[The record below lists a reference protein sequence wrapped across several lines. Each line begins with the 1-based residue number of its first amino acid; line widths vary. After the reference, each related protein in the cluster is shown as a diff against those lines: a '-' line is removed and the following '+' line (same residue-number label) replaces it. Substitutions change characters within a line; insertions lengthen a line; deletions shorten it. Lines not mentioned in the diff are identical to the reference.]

1 MKIEKLTDNKI
12 RIILNTDDLL
22 EKNIDVKS
30 LINNTDIAQDL
41 FKQILKCA
49 EKEVGF
55 VVADSKLLIEA
66 FVSSEGFFVITFT
79 KFKSDIKNTSNK
91 KSKLKVKRKT
101 LYPSCKNVAFMFNN
115 FEEFCNFCT
124 YLNNI
129 NFTTKLA
136 KKIILYEY
144 NSRYYLV
151 LSNINDTIDISPFY
165 TAISEF
171 AKIVSDSTN
180 FECKLLERGK
190 IIFKNN
196 AIENGIKYFV

>member
-79 KFKSDIKNTSNK
+79 KFKSDIKNTGNK

-124 YLNNI
+124 YLSNI

-151 LSNINDTIDISPFY
+151 LSNITDTIDISPFY

>member
-151 LSNINDTIDISPFY
+151 LSNINDTIDVSPFY